1 VSDVPKRGGTARLS
15 GEVLWFSEQKGW
27 GMARDADGRRVLVD
41 YAAIGGE
48 GFQLLRAGQRVDLD
62 VIETPQGPVAE
73 RVVPRG

>member
-1 VSDVPKRGGTARLS
+1 MSDVPEPAGTSRSS

-27 GMARDADGRRVLVD
+27 GMALDTAGRRVLVD

-48 GFQLLRAGQRVDLD
+48 GFRSLRPGQHVDLD
-62 VIETPQGPVAE
+62 IVVTSHGLVAE